1 MLKQFAIII
10 SIITFVC
17 SLTLAQEQP
26 EKENEATVEQVEI
39 EVEQETEVSVETET
53 LVVWNAVCPVEGG
66 PVDDKTPTI
75 EYNGKLYGFCCPGC
89 DAEFAENPE
98 KFAKN
103 LNEAGTRFIG
113 RR

>member
-1 MLKQFAIII
+1 MFKQLSIAFIVAVIISTFAI
-10 SIITFVC
+10 
-17 SLTLAQEQP
+17 AQENPDNDKTDVQNTT
-26 EKENEATVEQVEI
+26 EIKTEQSSEDATELKEVEI
-39 EVEQETEVSVETET
+39 
-53 LVVWNAVCPVEGG
+53 WNKVCPVEGG
-66 PVDDKTPTI
+66 PVEDDTATI

-113 RR
+113 RK

>member
-1 MLKQFAIII
+1 MFKQLSIAFFVSVII
-10 SIITFVC
+10 STIAM
-17 SLTLAQEQP
+17 AQENP
-26 EKENEATVEQVEI
+26 EKENEETVEKVEI
-39 EVEQETEVSVETET
+39 EVEQETEASIETET
-53 LVVWNAVCPVEGG
+53 KEVWNKVCPVEGG
-66 PVDDKTPTI
+66 PVEDDTATI

-113 RR
+113 RK

>member
-1 MLKQFAIII
+1 MLKQIATIFSMAVI
-10 SIITFVC
+10 FC
-17 SLTLAQEQP
+17 SLTLAQEKP
-26 EKENEATVEQVEI
+26 EKENAESEEKVEI

-53 LVVWNAVCPVEGG
+53 VDIWNKVCPVEGG
-66 PVDDKTPTI
+66 PVEDDTATI

-113 RR
+113 RK